1 MEHGELYL
9 SVKFYDRKRNG
20 KRGRM
25 KEVFLLRAPPPVAL
39 FPRLDY
45 LKVSFAGQ

>member
-1 MEHGELYL
+1 MERGELYF
-9 SVKFYDRKRNG
+9 SVKFYDQKRNG

-25 KEVFLLRAPPPVAL
+25 KEVFLLRAPSPVAL
-39 FPRLDY
+39 FPKLDY